1 MEVPAGSQN
10 DGRVDTGPPIIDRKR
25 ERGSLL
31 LDSQHRQHSRQVK
44 AVRDR
49 RLLLRGLSGK
59 HTVKRCASRPHD
71 STLFPE
77 SLEVLLPAC
86 TTRIVCSARATF
98 PCTWAV
104 SNNGSALGVGNNPGR
119 RGGLL
124 VVHHPAD
131 LWPARAAERFGGP
144 ESQRFTPATANPER
158 SQLPRA
164 RNARHAR
171 RGRALS
177 AHRLVG
183 TIPAC
188 SRGSGECAPAGRTGR
203 SGPPNTRAEA
213 VPGELAGA
221 VLGRSGPHV
230 CARSQRQR
238 RRSARADPVI
248 AAGKAGGPE
257 YGSRQAVGG
266 EQ

>member
-1 MEVPAGSQN
+1 MI
-10 DGRVDTGPPIIDRKR
+10 RRPPR
-25 ERGSLL
+25 
-31 LDSQHRQHSRQVK
+31 
-44 AVRDR
+44 
-49 RLLLRGLSGK
+49 
-59 HTVKRCASRPHD
+59 
-71 STLFPE
+71 STLFPY
-77 SLEVLLPAC
+77 
-86 TTRIVCSARATF
+86 TTLFRS
-98 PCTWAV
+98 V

-131 LWPARAAERFGGP
+131 LWPARAAEGFGRS

-248 AAGKAGGPE
+248 AAGKAGGLE

-266 EQ
+266 EQRKRRAGGAAHWADLRPRPTTSLPVSDRDAHSDRAHQPLPDPL